1 MRSLVAILFVTS
13 AAACTSDNG
22 EAIIVLKNVAP
33 GMGCTFTANESEAFL
48 SHGSLDLSQDAPYLF
63 TAQMKSRVLL
73 DADPTNTGTTGTT
86 IGPDQ
91 DARTIFVSSANV
103 DLAFPGSAIDLS
115 GLPTDLVHFKKLFS
129 AVMRPQA
136 ITDATFE
143 LIPADLGK
151 AILAI
156 NPNPPEIEVAAT
168 FQVIGDMNDDE
179 VKSQPFTFPITL
191 RNGGSTRNLG
201 DCPLPVG
208 TATSTGNTCNAA
220 QDGVVDCCTD
230 TTSGMLVCPAVVS
243 SS

>member
-1 MRSLVAILFVTS
+1 MRSLVPILLVS
-13 AAACTSDNG
+13 ATAACTSDNG

-33 GMGCTFTANESEAFL
+33 GDGCTFTANESETFL
-48 SHGSLDLSQDAPYLF
+48 SHGSLDLTQDAPYLF

-73 DADPTNTGTTGTT
+73 DADPTNVGATTMAT
-86 IGPDQ
+86 PDE

-143 LIPADLGK
+143 LIPADVSK

-156 NPNPPEIEVAAT
+156 NGSPPNIEVAAT
-168 FQVIGDMNDDE
+168 FTVLGDMNDDE

-191 RNGGSTRNLG
+191 RNGGGTVNKG

-208 TATSTGNTCNAA
+208 TVVSSGNSCNSA
-220 QDGVVDCCTD
+220 QDGQVDCCTD
-230 TTSGMLVCPAVVS
+230 ATSGTLVCPAVVS
-243 SS
+243 GS